1 MALFLELLF
10 LAVMLLPF
18 FPANGQD
25 RSFTDLSTTQI
36 RVQQEIINKHN
47 DLRRS
52 VSPPASNMLKTEWN
66 KKAAENAQNWANKCT
81 LEHSHPEDRKTST
94 RCGENLYMS
103 SQPDSWSDAIQAWY
117 DEYNDFIH
125 GKGPKTPGAVVGH
138 YTQVV
143 WYSSYRIGC
152 GVAYCPDQVYL
163 KYYYVCQY
171 CPAYKS
177 YFSKK
182 KEVCLWKCFQ
192 GLTHIQVLKNE
203 KCLTF
208 GISNF
213 SGNYRDKI
221 NTPYL
226 EGKPC
231 ASCPNHCDNGLC
243 TNVCEYENKYNN
255 CNDLKKRLSCNYS
268 LLKDNC
274 KASCHCE
281 NKIY

>member
-1 MALFLELLF
+1 MKKDLRKPVKTTAMALFLELLF

-25 RSFTDLSTTQI
+25 PSFTDLSTTQI

-152 GVAYCPDQVYL
+152 GVAYCPGQVYL

-171 CPAYKS
+171 CPA
-177 YFSKK
+177 
-182 KEVCLWKCFQ
+182 
-192 GLTHIQVLKNE
+192 
-203 KCLTF
+203 
-208 GISNF
+208 
-213 SGNYRDKI
+213 GNYRDKI